1 MSEIIY
7 VINFIVVDTWYLK
20 LDFIAVKALFEL
32 ILDEL
37 LIYLILNLKVVEVEV
52 ILSILLY
59 LKIHELVQV
68 FFVLVVVDC
77 VILRHS
83 Y

>member
-1 MSEIIY
+1 M
-7 VINFIVVDTWYLK
+7 DTWNLK
-20 LDFIAVKALFEL
+20 LDFIAVKALFKL

-52 ILSILLY
+52 ILNILLY

-68 FFVLVVVDC
+68 FFILVVDELSHLKC
-77 VILRHS
+77 P
-83 Y
+83 YQT

>member
-1 MSEIIY
+1 LSEIIY

-20 LDFIAVKALFEL
+20 LDFIAVKALFKL